1 MNTDPLS
8 PDPLNPDPLNM
19 VSILYFA
26 RLAEQLNCRKE
37 SLELPV
43 GVTTAGQLREYLVAR
58 SDQWL
63 TLNDADIRI
72 AVNQEITD
80 ATAKI
85 TGGDE
90 VAFFPPVTGG

>member
-1 MNTDPLS
+1 MNTEPLT
-8 PDPLNPDPLNM
+8 PDPSNI

-37 SLELPV
+37 SLELPA
-43 GVTTAGQLREYLVAR
+43 GVATAGQLREYLVAR

-63 TLNDADIRI
+63 TLNNTDIRI

-85 TGGDE
+85 IGGDE